1 MDQKAA
7 ASLEAATPKDGVG
20 NGTRTPLQEAAA
32 GSQEKVVAA
41 LLEAGAQVEAVSS
54 DDEGMRALHLA
65 CCTGGDRIVQQ
76 LLQAGA
82 DIHAR
87 DGTGWTALHV
97 ACKQGQAEVVQ
108 VLVAAGADIE
118 AIALGGWQAIHR
130 AALWGHSQVI
140 HALLDGG
147 ADIEAKGVD
156 DCRPIH
162 YAAMRGHIK
171 VLEAL
176 VERGCDLFARDGNG
190 STVLHCAAG
199 GGQLQTV
206 QWLVVKNIPHTILD
220 GKNRTAE
227 ETAQIYGY
235 HQVKWWLHKQSVVS
249 PPIQHTQ
256 ANVSM
261 AEYERI
267 GQISVKWAA
276 EGKHTNISAHLPS
289 RPWRLHY
296 QDWRGWTPLHH
307 AAYNNKRRAA
317 EALVALGACRL
328 ALNHEGHTPAD
339 LAHSRGHL
347 EVSNLLT
354 PPLPTMTS
362 NERVKLYEQ
371 LLQVIV
377 RVEVINDGCKDGKGE
392 AIRRLEAVQEVTRL
406 VTMGAPL
413 EPVRG
418 HTVYPLHLAVS
429 FNCTDIV
436 PLLLSVGA
444 PLTSTTEGL
453 GILQQAWL
461 SPDVTTNIAVSITRV
476 IVHRLEYEK
485 SLAYL
490 EGTQATNVLRSFTD
504 GIMHLLDDLRGKHPW
519 LASWPLVQS
528 GSKHATN
535 RFSEDRPET
544 SQPLGQQEVEDRSIK
559 AEKTF
564 EEKCT
569 SDISTDAID
578 FSKHEDQL
586 TRLLILA
593 CQLGATLTTSF
604 LVRSGASTAGCCNTC
619 GQTALHAAL
628 ESGQLQTAVTL
639 VRHLGANIFLH
650 DFHGRLPLTM
660 CSLEFGQTLQ
670 EDSVS
675 NDYRVLDSLI
685 NRGPSA
691 MEKEIYVHVVLLL
704 AVLFKHAE
712 ACTHTAEK
720 YSYMGTFPYTGIGIQ
735 CRVCRPTGACK
746 PNEALQELDAKTNHQ
761 KKLKEGR
768 NEDSGK
774 SGGDNGGEAKIN
786 GRNEVNV
793 GVVGGTHRGQSEEII
808 LMTVGRKHKVRKEMS
823 ASLRNLQYIYCCGHK
838 WKNVYVY
845 LSLKLSQLVD
855 EWRTGFIT
863 WLSNLVERTSRKNLK
878 EDMEMKIKREGR
890 VCSTTDFGDS
900 IIGSNNSNLDIGS
913 NKGHYV
919 NSKEEI
925 KTFMGDEQFFLLLD
939 TVSEI
944 ESQEI
949 EIQMNDG
956 WNDFLNR
963 IMLNGFLIAC
973 KNNLITLIHLILT
986 IGEVEINTAIEKVSG
1001 STALHIAAAY
1011 GYSGLCKFLVS
1022 LGASNKSLDHAG
1034 RTPAHLAFMFGHSDV
1049 GDILMTGLEN
1059 DRDMAISCP
1068 RDLLDSFKE
1077 CMKMN
1082 NLDVKLRIKPEHQ
1095 NNANSLIVAHLTQ
1108 LKNRCRGDI
1117 ATAVKE
1123 FHINFTKGEAK
1134 EVKQI
1139 ITYELK
1145 RIIQVI
1151 EKINPLFA
1159 SSLNIIGKPED
1170 NLCLYVPNGFEYNV
1184 MLKHIT
1190 GFPGGGFCVSMDQL
1204 PEDIAQLKGYT
1215 TTLRVST
1222 SSVELKSFTDSETF
1236 VNTFFEVLSASVTSF
1251 KPLDYRLSLVIPGIR
1266 KTKVGASISF
1276 AWQGSEFPLLFLDV
1290 HIVPVVNIPWPNEL
1304 ERPPMTPSTI
1314 DSVQITATGDGNWR
1328 YSFAAVENLIFREL
1342 SESKRGVLLA
1352 CKLLTDSLKVECWA
1366 TQDVKESFTFW
1377 DGHRFE
1383 ILAPADFLLKSAFLR
1398 EMEDVQDDS
1407 LWKTSYLMERI
1418 KSVFGRMCIMDN
1430 ISDTSKSSNHT
1441 TTNHFDNTNVKSS
1454 KRHQYF
1460 HGKLKSYFGG
1470 HCEKA
1475 TIGFSAPEIL
1485 SFLDSW

>member
-118 AIALGGWQAIHR
+118 AIALGGWQAVHR

-176 VERGCDLFARDGNG
+176 VELGCDLFARDGNG

-206 QWLVVKNIPHTILD
+206 QWLV
-220 GKNRTAE
+220 
-227 ETAQIYGY
+227 
-235 HQVKWWLHKQSVVS
+235 
-249 PPIQHTQ
+249 
-256 ANVSM
+256 NVSM

-307 AAYNNKRRAA
+307 AAYNNKVLYQVFSISWSLDWARRPSVMATSIS
-317 EALVALGACRL
+317 CI
-328 ALNHEGHTPAD
+328 N
-339 LAHSRGHL
+339 
-347 EVSNLLT
+347 
-354 PPLPTMTS
+354 PLDFYLW
-362 NERVKLYEQ
+362 RH
-371 LLQVIV
+371 I
-377 RVEVINDGCKDGKGE
+377 KGE
-392 AIRRLEAVQEVTRL
+392 
-406 VTMGAPL
+406 
-413 EPVRG
+413 
-418 HTVYPLHLAVS
+418 VYA
-429 FNCTDIV
+429 TDIPNREELWRCV
-436 PLLLSVGA
+436 
-444 PLTSTTEGL
+444 E
-453 GILQQAWL
+453 
-461 SPDVTTNIAVSITRV
+461 V

-544 SQPLGQQEVEDRSIK
+544 SQPLGQQRGIEVEDRSIK

-569 SDISTDAID
+569 SDISTNAID
-578 FSKHEDQL
+578 LSKHEDQL

-639 VRHLGANIFLH
+639 VRHLGANIFFH

-845 LSLKLSQLVD
+845 LSLKLSQVVD

-986 IGEVEINTAIEKVSG
+986 IDEVEINTAIEKVSG

-1059 DRDMAISCP
+1059 DRDMANSCP

-1134 EVKQI
+1134 EVK
-1139 ITYELK
+1139 
-1145 RIIQVI
+1145 
-1151 EKINPLFA
+1151 
-1159 SSLNIIGKPED
+1159 
-1170 NLCLYVPNGFEYNV
+1170 
-1184 MLKHIT
+1184 
-1190 GFPGGGFCVSMDQL
+1190 
-1204 PEDIAQLKGYT
+1204 
-1215 TTLRVST
+1215 
-1222 SSVELKSFTDSETF
+1222 
-1236 VNTFFEVLSASVTSF
+1236 
-1251 KPLDYRLSLVIPGIR
+1251 
-1266 KTKVGASISF
+1266 
-1276 AWQGSEFPLLFLDV
+1276 
-1290 HIVPVVNIPWPNEL
+1290 
-1304 ERPPMTPSTI
+1304 
-1314 DSVQITATGDGNWR
+1314 
-1328 YSFAAVENLIFREL
+1328 
-1342 SESKRGVLLA
+1342 
-1352 CKLLTDSLKVECWA
+1352 
-1366 TQDVKESFTFW
+1366 
-1377 DGHRFE
+1377 
-1383 ILAPADFLLKSAFLR
+1383 
-1398 EMEDVQDDS
+1398 
-1407 LWKTSYLMERI
+1407 
-1418 KSVFGRMCIMDN
+1418 
-1430 ISDTSKSSNHT
+1430 
-1441 TTNHFDNTNVKSS
+1441 
-1454 KRHQYF
+1454 
-1460 HGKLKSYFGG
+1460 
-1470 HCEKA
+1470 
-1475 TIGFSAPEIL
+1475 
-1485 SFLDSW
+1485 